1 MKGSRSVKSV
11 KTVRFH
17 FDPLCPW
24 AWQSSKWIREVEQ
37 VRDVEV
43 DWRLFSLQ
51 LINENTDDPLADV
64 HAKGALAL
72 RTLALVR
79 RMEGNDGVAR
89 LYEALG
95 NRIHEA
101 PSEELNEATVRSALL
116 DAGLDPGV
124 LDLAL
129 SDGSTMHDVRD
140 EHEAAV
146 LEVGA
151 FGVPTIL
158 LETGQ
163 GMFGPVIA
171 DAPSGEAAGALWD
184 HVEWLIQQ
192 DGLFELKRERDR
204 EPGG

>member
-1 MKGSRSVKSV
+1 MTTK
-11 KTVRFH
+11 VRFH

-24 AWQSSKWIREVEQ
+24 AWQSSKWIRDVEQ

-51 LINENTDDPLADV
+51 LINENNDDPLADL
-64 HAKGALAL
+64 HAKGTPAL
-72 RTLALVR
+72 RALALVR
-79 RMEGNDGVAR
+79 RVEGNHGVGR

-101 PSEELNEATVRSALL
+101 PTEELNEATVRSALR
-116 DAGLDPGV
+116 DAALDPGIV
-124 LDLAL
+124 DQAL
-129 SDGSTMHDVRD
+129 SDESTMHDVRD
-140 EHEAAV
+140 EHAAAV

-171 DAPSGEAAGALWD
+171 KAPSGEAAGALWD

-192 DGLFELKRERDR
+192 DGFFELKRERDR
-204 EPGG
+204 KPGG

>member
-1 MKGSRSVKSV
+1 MTT
-11 KTVRFH
+11 TVRFH

-24 AWQSSKWIREVEQ
+24 AWQSSKWIREVEH
-37 VRDVEV
+37 VRDIEV
-43 DWRLFSLQ
+43 DWRLVSLQ

-64 HAKGALAL
+64 HAQGTPAL

-79 RMEGNDGVAR
+79 RLEGNRGVGR

-95 NRIHEA
+95 DRIHEA
-101 PSEELNEATVRSALL
+101 PSEELNEATVRSSLR
-116 DAGLDPGV
+116 DAGLDPSMV
-124 LDLAL
+124 DQAL
-129 SDGSTMHDVRD
+129 VDESTMHDVRD
-140 EHEAAV
+140 QHAAAV

-171 DAPSGEAAGALWD
+171 NAPTGEAAGELWD
-184 HVEWLIQQ
+184 RVEWLIRQ
-192 DGLFELKRERDR
+192 DGFFELKRERDR
-204 EPGG
+204 KPGG